1 MKYETKEE
9 IIKRINDYDLRKL
22 IDTLSYVK
30 TTEKNILE
38 NIELQIY
45 THETVEDF
53 LAYLQ
58 CIQECIYNKIFNSKN

>member
-30 TTEKNILE
+30 ATEKNILE

-53 LAYLQ
+53 LTYLQ